1 METLLQVLLV
11 DDSED
16 DALLIL
22 RELRQGGFHPISERV
37 DTESA
42 MKAALSNKEWD
53 LILSDYNMPFFSTYE
68 ALSIL
73 KESGRDIPFILVS
86 GAIGE
91 ENAVQLMKEGAHD
104 YVMKDR
110 IRRLVP
116 AINRELKEADERN
129 LRRTAET
136 RYRKSDFI
144 VNTFSDMMALINRDY
159 IYESVNKSY
168 DKTFKKNNRIEI
180 VGHSVRDLWGEEVF
194 QKVFKESLD
203 RCWHGEE
210 ISCEEWLEIPE
221 SGKQCFEITYTPYQD
236 GGGSI
241 THAVVVLHNFTKR
254 KMVEQELQQSYV
266 KLQKTL
272 DDTVRALSAMVEL
285 RDPYTAGHQ
294 NRVAG
299 IAQAI
304 AVEMNLPNDSVS
316 GIRVAS
322 LLHDIGKIRV
332 PSDILVKP
340 SRLTNLEFELI
351 KEHSYTGY
359 ELLKSIEFPWPVAD
373 IVLQHHERMD
383 GSGYPQGLKQ
393 KDILL
398 ESRIIG
404 VADVIEAMVFHRPYR
419 EALGLEAALDEI
431 RKNKTILYDPEVV
444 EACIRIFLEKG
455 YKIHEK

>member
-1 METLLQVLLV
+1 M
-11 DDSED
+11 
-16 DALLIL
+16 
-22 RELRQGGFHPISERV
+22 
-37 DTESA
+37 
-42 MKAALSNKEWD
+42 
-53 LILSDYNMPFFSTYE
+53 
-68 ALSIL
+68 
-73 KESGRDIPFILVS
+73 
-86 GAIGE
+86 
-91 ENAVQLMKEGAHD
+91 
-104 YVMKDR
+104 
-110 IRRLVP
+110 
-116 AINRELKEADERN
+116 
-129 LRRTAET
+129 
-136 RYRKSDFI
+136 
-144 VNTFSDMMALINRDY
+144 
-159 IYESVNKSY
+159 
-168 DKTFKKNNRIEI
+168 
-180 VGHSVRDLWGEEVF
+180 
-194 QKVFKESLD
+194 
-203 RCWHGEE
+203 
-210 ISCEEWLEIPE
+210 
-221 SGKQCFEITYTPYQD
+221 
-236 GGGSI
+236 
-241 THAVVVLHNFTKR
+241 
-254 KMVEQELQQSYV
+254 
-266 KLQKTL
+266 
-272 DDTVRALSAMVEL
+272 
-285 RDPYTAGHQ
+285 
-294 NRVAG
+294 AG

-404 VADVIEAMVFHRPYR
+404 VADVVEAMIFHRPYR

-431 RKNKTILYDPEVV
+431 RKNKAILYDPEVV

>member
-1 METLLQVLLV
+1 M
-11 DDSED
+11 
-16 DALLIL
+16 
-22 RELRQGGFHPISERV
+22 
-37 DTESA
+37 
-42 MKAALSNKEWD
+42 
-53 LILSDYNMPFFSTYE
+53 
-68 ALSIL
+68 
-73 KESGRDIPFILVS
+73 
-86 GAIGE
+86 
-91 ENAVQLMKEGAHD
+91 
-104 YVMKDR
+104 
-110 IRRLVP
+110 
-116 AINRELKEADERN
+116 
-129 LRRTAET
+129 
-136 RYRKSDFI
+136 
-144 VNTFSDMMALINRDY
+144 
-159 IYESVNKSY
+159 
-168 DKTFKKNNRIEI
+168 
-180 VGHSVRDLWGEEVF
+180 
-194 QKVFKESLD
+194 
-203 RCWHGEE
+203 
-210 ISCEEWLEIPE
+210 
-221 SGKQCFEITYTPYQD
+221 
-236 GGGSI
+236 
-241 THAVVVLHNFTKR
+241 VVLHNFTKR
-254 KMVEQELQQSYV
+254 KMVERELQQSYV

-272 DDTVRALSAMVEL
+272 EDTVRALSAMVEL

-404 VADVIEAMVFHRPYR
+404 VADVVEAMVFHRPYR
-419 EALGLEAALDEI
+419 EALGLDAALDEI
-431 RKNKTILYDPEVV
+431 RKNKAILYDPEVV

>member
-1 METLLQVLLV
+1 METLLQVLLI

-42 MKAALSNKEWD
+42 MKAALANKEWD

-91 ENAVQLMKEGAHD
+91 ENAVQLMKEGVHD

-116 AINRELKEADERN
+116 VINRELQEADERN
-129 LRRTAET
+129 LHRTVET

-194 QKVFKESLD
+194 QKVFKENLD

-210 ISCEEWLEIPE
+210 INCEEWLEIPE

-254 KMVEQELQQSYV
+254 KMVERELQQSYV

-272 DDTVRALSAMVEL
+272 EDTVRALSAMVEL

-404 VADVIEAMVFHRPYR
+404 VADVVEAMIFHRPYR

-431 RKNKTILYDPEVV
+431 RKNKAILYDPEVV